1 MWDELTVNVPNNW
14 EIKQITKILGADA
27 ADTANAI
34 EADRFRTA
42 RKV

>member
-14 EIKQITKILGADA
+14 EIKQTAGTLGAGA